1 MSSDSVIRDFAHVL
15 KARHLGVY
23 AVKNQPKTQ
32 DGAAAEKDNF
42 LLRLLGGIETVG
54 NKLPHPFWLFIIIAA
69 VVLALS
75 GILAFFGVSAT
86 SPADGSEIAVQSL
99 LTAEG
104 LRRIITEAVPNFVSF
119 PPLGIILVVML
130 GVAVAENSGLI
141 TAALR
146 GVVTKVS
153 PKWLTFTL
161 ALAGITGSV
170 ASDAIYV
177 VLIPLGAIIFKSVG
191 RSPILGA
198 IVAFGS
204 ASAGYNASLL
214 ITASD
219 PLLAGLTTAGAN
231 LIDPDYVVSPISNYF
246 FTAASAVVLAVIV
259 TLVTETV
266 LVRTTK
272 NMQEDATEEDSD
284 DQSMDSLVPRAI
296 ERKGLRNSVIAFVIM
311 GVLLTAALAIPSS
324 PLRGEDGGVLTSPLI
339 TGVAVV
345 IAVGFL
351 VLGTVYGLTVG
362 TIKAPRDIPPFM
374 AKGVKELGPIIVLFF
389 AAAQFIAYFKWSELG
404 PIIAIKGAELIEQ
417 AEVPTLVL
425 YAAVVLLVCTMNVFI
440 TSGSAQWA
448 LMAPVLVPML
458 MLLGTDP
465 EVTQVLFRMGDSP
478 TNVISPMSPYFAL
491 ALGYIQKYKSSAGI
505 GTLMSLTLPI
515 SISLLVGWFLF
526 FMLWYA
532 TGLPLGPGVPVR

>member
-1 MSSDSVIRDFAHVL
+1 MRS
-15 KARHLGVY
+15 KKTLGNDA
-23 AVKNQPKTQ
+23 AVKR
-32 DGAAAEKDNF
+32 DS
-42 LLRLLGGIETVG
+42 LLIRLLSSVERVG
-54 NKLPHPFWLFIIIAA
+54 NKLPHPFWLFILIAVA
-69 VVLALS
+69 VLLLS

-86 SPADGSEIAVQSL
+86 SPADGKVIAAKSL
-99 LTAEG
+99 LTTEG
-104 LRRIITEAVPNFVSF
+104 LAKIINEAVPNFVNF
-119 PPLGIILVVML
+119 PPLGIILVVMI

-141 TAALR
+141 TASIR
-146 GVVTKVS
+146 RVVTKVS

-177 VLIPLGAIIFKSVG
+177 VLIPLGAVIFKGAG

-214 ITASD
+214 VTASD
-219 PLLAGLTTAGAN
+219 PLLAGLTTSGAN
-231 LIDPDYVVSPISNYF
+231 LIDENYVVSPISNYF
-246 FTAASAVVLAVIV
+246 FTAASSLVLAAIV

-266 LVRTTK
+266 LVRTAK
-272 NMQEDATEEDSD
+272 QMDEGSIDIAEEASD
-284 DQSMDSLVPRAI
+284 ETTVPRSA
-296 ERKGLRNSVIAFVIM
+296 ETKGLRNTGIAFLIM
-311 GVLLTAALAIPSS
+311 VALITAALAIPSS
-324 PLRGEDGGVLTSPLI
+324 PLRGEDGGVLDSPLI
-339 TGVAVV
+339 VGVAVV
-345 IAVGFL
+345 IGFIFL
-351 VLGTVYGLTVG
+351 VLGTVYGATVG
-362 TIKAPRDIPPFM
+362 AITSPKDIPPLM

-389 AAAQFIAYFKWSELG
+389 AASQFIAYFKWSEIG
-404 PIIAIKGAELIEQ
+404 PIVAIKGSEIIEQ
-417 AEVPTLVL
+417 AHLPPLVL
-425 YAAVVLLVCTMNVFI
+425 YAAIVLLVCVMNIFI

-458 MLLGTDP
+458 MLLGTAP

-491 ALGYIQKYKSSAGI
+491 ALGYLQKYKSSAGI
-505 GTLMSLTLPI
+505 GTLMSMTIPI

-532 TGLPLGPGVPVR
+532 FGIPLGPGVPVR

>member
-1 MSSDSVIRDFAHVL
+1 M
-15 KARHLGVY
+15 
-23 AVKNQPKTQ
+23 KNEQKSPVR
-32 DGAAAEKDNF
+32 DGAVAEKDNF
-42 LLRLLGGIETVG
+42 LLRLLGGIERVG
-54 NKLPHPFWLFIIIAA
+54 NKLPHPFWLFIIIAG

-75 GILAFFGVSAT
+75 GILAYFGVSAT

-104 LRRIITEAVPNFVSF
+104 LHRIITEAVPNFVSF
-119 PPLGIILVVML
+119 PPLGIIIVVML

-141 TAALR
+141 AAAIR

-161 ALAGITGSV
+161 ALTGITGSV

-177 VLIPLGAIIFKSVG
+177 VLIPLGAVIFKSVG

-231 LIDPDYVVSPISNYF
+231 LIDPEYVVSPISNYF
-246 FTAASAVVLAVIV
+246 FTAASAVVLALIV

-266 LVRTTK
+266 LVKTTK
-272 NMQEDATEEDSD
+272 NMKEDPAEDGSD
-284 DQSMDSLVPRAI
+284 DQISESLTPRVI
-296 ERKGLRNSVIAFVIM
+296 ERRGLRNTAIALVIM
-311 GVLLTAALAIPSS
+311 AALFTAALAIPSS
-324 PLRGEDGGVLTSPLI
+324 PFLGEDGGVLTSPLM
-339 TGVAVV
+339 TGIAVV
-345 IAVGFL
+345 IGVVFL
-351 VLGTVYGLTVG
+351 ALGTVYGLTVG
-362 TIKAPRDIPPFM
+362 TITAPRDIPPFM
-374 AKGVKELGPIIVLFF
+374 ARGVKELGPIIVLFF

-417 AEVPTLVL
+417 AQVPTLVL
-425 YAAVVLLVCTMNVFI
+425 YAAVVLLVCTMNIFI

-505 GTLMSLTLPI
+505 GTLISLTLPI

-526 FMLWYA
+526 FILWYA